1 MLDHQDCA
9 PPERPYLIW
18 LLGMVAVGMLAL
30 SISGC
35 NTVSG
40 MGKDVKAAG
49 SAVSNA
55 AQKTEDK
62 M

>member
-9 PPERPYLIW
+9 PPESPYVVW
-18 LLGMVAVGMLAL
+18 LLGLVAVGLLAL
-30 SISGC
+30 SLNAC

-55 AQKTEDK
+55 AQNTEDK